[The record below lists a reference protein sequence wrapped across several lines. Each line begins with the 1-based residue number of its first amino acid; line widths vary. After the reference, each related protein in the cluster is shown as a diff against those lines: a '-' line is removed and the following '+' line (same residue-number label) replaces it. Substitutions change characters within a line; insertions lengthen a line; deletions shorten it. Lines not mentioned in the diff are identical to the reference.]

1 MEQSQLDKV
10 EMAQPNN
17 IKELNLATSLRKTI
31 FANIYIRPERVTTKL
46 DNKLW
51 TRCEKKFN
59 GTPQRITVLSDISW
73 QVEHPICE
81 RILNISLQKT
91 SSYVYGK

>member
-17 IKELNLATSLRKTI
+17 IKELSLATSLRKTI
-31 FANIYIRPERVTTKL
+31 FANVYIRPEKVTTKL

-59 GTPQRITVLSDISW
+59 GPPQRITVLSDISW
-73 QVEHPICE
+73 QVEHPICD
-81 RILNISLQKT
+81 RVLNMALLKI

>member
-1 MEQSQLDKV
+1 MEQSQLDEV
-10 EMAQPNN
+10 E
-17 IKELNLATSLRKTI
+17 LATSLRKTI
-31 FANIYIRPERVTTKL
+31 YKTIYIRPEKVTTKL

-51 TRCEKKFN
+51 TRCEKKFKD
-59 GTPQRITVLSDISW
+59 TPQRIIVLSDISW

-81 RILNISLQKT
+81 RLLNMALQKI